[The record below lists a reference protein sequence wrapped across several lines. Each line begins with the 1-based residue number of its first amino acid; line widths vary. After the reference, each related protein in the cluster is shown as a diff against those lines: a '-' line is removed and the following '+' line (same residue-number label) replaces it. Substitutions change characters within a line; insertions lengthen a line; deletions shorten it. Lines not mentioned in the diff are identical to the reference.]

1 MFFPF
6 IFLFRFLFLWT
17 IHEMF
22 VCCYFFLKD
31 IIVHEKY
38 RLLKKNDAHLYLY
51 RFSDNDINRFPMRD
65 QTKAILK
72 QSSSHEQDRSK
83 PNHVFKLLL
92 KGMYPGPWL
101 STTDIINISLA
112 EWKCWDKL
120 GSMLQSNLDKSF
132 PIKYIFFKKILLHS
146 QKDSTFIKYFDKSF
160 L

>member
-1 MFFPF
+1 
-6 IFLFRFLFLWT
+6 
-17 IHEMF
+17 
-22 VCCYFFLKD
+22 V
-31 IIVHEKY
+31 
-38 RLLKKNDAHLYLY
+38 
-51 RFSDNDINRFPMRD
+51 RD

-92 KGMYPGPWL
+92 KGIYPGPWL

-132 PIKYIFFKKILLHS
+132 PIKYIFFKKSSLILKKILHS
-146 QKDSTFIKYFDKSF
+146 LSILKHHSFSLILWTLFFKIYKKKAFLKVLVSRTLEVILNIQSGMYYSQRYTKKNMIKNE
-160 L
+160 